1 MTSQMKTLFLLAL
14 LSGLLIVIGG
24 AAGGRTGMM
33 IAFGFALLMNI
44 GSYWF
49 SDTIVLRM
57 YHAREVSEEDAPM
70 LHRIVAELA
79 HNAGVPKPR
88 VCVIPEEAP
97 NAFATGRNPEHGV
110 VAVTD
115 GILRL
120 LSPEELRGVL
130 AHEMAHIAHRDILI
144 QSVAGVIG
152 SAITLLANM
161 LQFAA
166 IFGGGRDSEGRGNP
180 FAMLLMALLA
190 PIAASLIQFAISRS
204 REYMADAG
212 GAQFSGEPLM
222 LASALEKLQAWNQ
235 RVPMQSGSPT
245 TEQMFIVTPL
255 FGGGSFTRLFSTHPP
270 IEDRVARLREMAAR
284 GGHYSA

>member
-1 MTSQMKTLFLLAL
+1 MTSQFKTVLLLAL
-14 LSGLLIVIGG
+14 LSGLLIAIGG
-24 AAGGRTGMM
+24 AAGGRSGV
-33 IAFGFALLMNI
+33 IVAFGVALLMNI

-49 SDTIVLRM
+49 SDSVVLRM
-57 YHAREVSEEDAPM
+57 YRARVVEEGDAPM
-70 LHRIVAELA
+70 LHRIVSELA

-88 VCVIPEEAP
+88 VCIIPEEAP
-97 NAFATGRNPEHGV
+97 NAFATGRDPAHGV

-130 AHEMAHIAHRDILI
+130 GHEMAHIAHRDILI
-144 QSVAGVIG
+144 QTVAGVIG
-152 SAITLLANM
+152 SAITMLANM

-166 IFGGGRDSEGRGNP
+166 VFGGGRSSEGRGNP
-180 FAMLLMALLA
+180 IAMLAMAMLA

-212 GAQFSGEPLM
+212 GAKFSGQPLM

-235 RVPMQSGSPT
+235 RVPMRSGSPT

-255 FGGGSFTRLFSTHPP
+255 FGRGGFARMFSTHPP
-270 IEDRVARLREMAAR
+270 IEERVERLHEMAES
-284 GGHYSA
+284 GNY